1 MFNRKKSKPEVVIP
15 AQDNNQSVPAINM
28 VSEQTTIQGIISG
41 KNDIRISG
49 TVDGEIEIEAK
60 CIVSSSGMVRGN
72 INSKDADIAG
82 KVEGHVVSAN
92 RLILR
97 QTAHVTGDI
106 KTNVLLIE
114 EGAKFDGA
122 CRMGST
128 ISLEKDAAK

>member
-1 MFNRKKSKPEVVIP
+1 MFNRKKKKPEATVASP
-15 AQDNNQSVPAINM
+15 DQLSVPAINM
-28 VSEQTTIQGIISG
+28 VSEQTTIQGVITG

-49 TVDGEIEIEAK
+49 TVEGEVDIEAK
-60 CIVSSSGMVRGN
+60 CIISASGVVRGD

-82 KVEGHVVSAN
+82 KVDGHVVSAN

-128 ISLEKDAAK
+128 IALEKEPEK

>member
-1 MFNRKKSKPEVVIP
+1 MFGRKKNKSEVVVPP
-15 AQDNNQSVPAINM
+15 ADNQAVPAINM
-28 VSEQTTIQGIISG
+28 VSENTVIQGLITGSDDIRVSG
-41 KNDIRISG
+41 K
-49 TVDGEIEIEAK
+49 VDGEIEITAK
-60 CIVSSSGMVRGN
+60 CIVSASGTVIGN

-97 QTAHVTGDI
+97 QSAHVTGDI

-128 ISLEKDAAK
+128 ISLEKESEV